1 MRLSVII
8 PAYNVENT
16 LRRCVES
23 VVAQQVEEME
33 VIIIDDGSTDS
44 TGSMADHLKEEH
56 SDVIRVV
63 HQANRGLSV
72 ARNIG
77 IDMAQGEIVTFV
89 DSDDW
94 VKAGT
99 YAPLVAEMEG
109 HADWD
114 ILEYPVE
121 KNNPHGQTERLSLSN
136 AVFPD
141 IRSYW
146 FATEGYSH
154 CYAWNKLFRRH
165 LFFPREGQGIRFEE
179 GRTFE
184 DTALMVSL
192 LNRHLTIATSTS
204 GCYVYELNP
213 QGISSTAN
221 ARAMAQ
227 LLAANIDAIRL
238 LGMTAGRTLS
248 RGEEDYYMSVVN
260 IQITLYSM
268 AHGAPTLPALR
279 VCIHSQDWR
288 EPRRLVKKILLRLVG
303 LKNLC
308 GIFSLIHNT

>member
-16 LRRCVES
+16 LHRCVES
-23 VVAQQVEEME
+23 VVAQQMEEME

-44 TGSMADHLKEEH
+44 TGSMIDGLKEAH

-63 HQANRGLSV
+63 HQENRGLSV

-77 IDMAQGEIVTFV
+77 IDMAQGEIITFV

-99 YAPLVAEMEG
+99 YAPLVAEMAS

-121 KNNPHGQTERLSLSN
+121 KNSPHRQTEQLRFSN
-136 AVFPD
+136 AVFTD
-141 IRSYW
+141 IKNYW

-192 LNRHLTIATSTS
+192 LDRHLTIATSTS

-227 LLAANIDAIRL
+227 LLAANTDALRL
-238 LGMTAGRTLS
+238 LGMTAERTLS
-248 RGEEDYYMSVVN
+248 RTEEDYYMSVVN
-260 IQITLYSM
+260 IQITLCQM
-268 AHGAPTLPALR
+268 AHRMPTLPPLR
-279 VCIHSQDWR
+279 VCIHHEDWR
-288 EPRRLVKKILLRLVG
+288 NPRRLVKKILLRLVG
-303 LKNLC
+303 LKNMC
-308 GIFSLIHNT
+308 KIFSLIHN

>member
-1 MRLSVII
+1 MRLSVVI
-8 PAYNVENT
+8 PAYNVEHT
-16 LRRCVES
+16 LCRCVES

-44 TGSMADHLKEEH
+44 TGSMADRLKETH
-56 SDVIRVV
+56 SEVIRVV
-63 HQANRGLSV
+63 HQANQGLSV
-72 ARNIG
+72 ARNAG
-77 IDMAQGEIVTFV
+77 IDIAQGEIITFV

-121 KNNPHGQTERLSLSN
+121 KNIPHGRAERLSLSN
-136 AVFPD
+136 EVFTD
-141 IRSYW
+141 IKNYW
-146 FATEGYSH
+146 FTTEGYSH
-154 CYAWNKLFRRH
+154 CYVCNKLFRRR
-165 LFFPREGQGIRFEE
+165 LFFPREGEGVRFEK

-184 DTALMVSL
+184 DTAFMVSL

-213 QGISSTAN
+213 QGISSSAN
-221 ARAMAQ
+221 AHAMAQ

-238 LGMTAGRTLS
+238 LGMTTERTLS
-248 RGEEDYYMSVVN
+248 RAEEDYYMSVVN
-260 IQITLYSM
+260 IQITLHQM
-268 AHGAPTLPALR
+268 AHSEPTLPLLR
-279 VCIHSQDWR
+279 VGIHRQDWR
-288 EPRRLVKKILLRLVG
+288 EPRRLTKKILLRLVG

-308 GIFSLIHNT
+308 RIFSINT